1 MKVLK
6 QLAIICGL
14 CLLGEWIAGL
24 LPFAFPGSVMAM
36 LLTLVL
42 LLLRWI
48 KEKDIKETGDFL
60 LGNMAFFFI
69 PSAVAIIEQLDAIR
83 GQVVALVLISIICTI
98 LTLIVTYYTVLL
110 VTKWMKGGKGE

>member
-48 KEKDIKETGDFL
+48 KEKDIKET
-60 LGNMAFFFI
+60 I
-69 PSAVAIIEQLDAIR
+69 
-83 GQVVALVLISIICTI
+83 
-98 LTLIVTYYTVLL
+98 
-110 VTKWMKGGKGE
+110 